1 MTRRMELRWGAATHL
16 GRIRQGNEDA
26 FVACPN
32 LFVVADGMG
41 GHNAGEVASA
51 MAVATLSSAA
61 SNGVRSPDELEMLIR
76 GANAAIFTA
85 SSTYAD
91 QRGMGTTITTIARMN
106 SDDSE
111 NGTKFELVIA
121 NVGDSRTYLKRNNEL
136 SRITLDHS
144 YVQALVNEGFISAAE
159 ARIHPRRNIVTR
171 ALGIE
176 ADVEVDT
183 SVIEVQHGD
192 RFVLCS
198 DGLVDEADDEEID
211 TVLYSHET
219 PQMAAED
226 LISLANDHGG
236 RDNTTVIVVD
246 VIIYDATPAGGMPVT
261 EPMSNVEEV
270 LRSTDELES
279 VAVGETQKVRRF
291 GFARIAAVVG
301 IASVITVLAVLIFG

>member
-1 MTRRMELRWGAATHL
+1 MTRRMELRWGATTHQ
-16 GRIRQGNEDA
+16 GRVRQGNEDA
-26 FVACPN
+26 FMACPN

-51 MAVATLSSAA
+51 MAVASLSAGA
-61 SNGVRSPDELEMLIR
+61 GQGIKSPSELELLIR
-76 GANAAIFTA
+76 SANAAIHTA
-85 SSTYAD
+85 STTYAD
-91 QRGMGTTITTIARMN
+91 QRGMGTTITAIARLN
-106 SDDSE
+106 NDESE
-111 NGTKFELVIA
+111 SGQRFELAIA

-136 SRITLDHS
+136 MRVTLDHS
-144 YVQALVNEGFISAAE
+144 YVQALVNEGFISIAE
-159 ARIHPRRNIVTR
+159 ARVHPRRNIVTR

-176 ADVEVDT
+176 SDVEVDI

-226 LISLANDHGG
+226 LVTLANDHGG
-236 RDNTTVIVVD
+236 RDNTTVIVID

-261 EPMSNVEEV
+261 EPMSNVDEV
-270 LRSTDELES
+270 LQGVISEELATES
-279 VAVGETQKVRRF
+279 AEKKPRFAVRKMV
-291 GFARIAAVVG
+291 AVVG
-301 IASVITVLAVLIFG
+301 VIAIIAVTIALIIG

>member
-1 MTRRMELRWGAATHL
+1 MELRWGATTHQ
-16 GRIRQGNEDA
+16 GRVRQGNEDA
-26 FVACPN
+26 FMACPN

-51 MAVATLSSAA
+51 MAVASLSAGA
-61 SNGVRSPDELEMLIR
+61 GQGIKSPSELELLIR
-76 GANAAIFTA
+76 SANAAIYTA
-85 SSTYAD
+85 STTYAD
-91 QRGMGTTITTIARMN
+91 QRGMGTTITAIARLN
-106 SDDSE
+106 NDESE
-111 NGTKFELVIA
+111 SGQRFELAIA

-136 SRITLDHS
+136 LRVTLDHS
-144 YVQALVNEGFISAAE
+144 YVQALVNEGFISIAE
-159 ARIHPRRNIVTR
+159 ARVHPRRNIVTR

-176 ADVEVDT
+176 SDVEVDI

-226 LISLANDHGG
+226 LVTLANDHGG
-236 RDNTTVIVVD
+236 RDNTTVIVID

-270 LRSTDELES
+270 LQGATSEDSATES
-279 VAVGETQKVRRF
+279 VEKKRRFAVGK
-291 GFARIAAVVG
+291 IAVVAG
-301 IASVITVLAVLIFG
+301 VIAVIAVTIALIVG

>member
-1 MTRRMELRWGAATHL
+1 MTRRMELRWGATTHQ
-16 GRIRQGNEDA
+16 GRVRQGNEDA
-26 FVACPN
+26 FMACPN

-51 MAVATLSSAA
+51 MAVASLSAGA
-61 SNGVRSPDELEMLIR
+61 GQGIKSPSELELLIR
-76 GANAAIFTA
+76 SANAAIYTA
-85 SSTYAD
+85 STTYAD
-91 QRGMGTTITTIARMN
+91 QRGMGTTITAIARLN
-106 SDDSE
+106 NDESE
-111 NGTKFELVIA
+111 SGQRFELAIA

-136 SRITLDHS
+136 LRVTLDHS
-144 YVQALVNEGFISAAE
+144 YVQALVNEGFISIAE
-159 ARIHPRRNIVTR
+159 ARVHPRRNIVTR

-176 ADVEVDT
+176 SDVEVDI
-183 SVIEVQHGD
+183 SVVEVQHGD

-226 LISLANDHGG
+226 LVTLANDHGG

-270 LRSTDELES
+270 LQGAISEDAATES
-279 VAVGETQKVRRF
+279 VEKKRRFAVGK
-291 GFARIAAVVG
+291 IAVVAG
-301 IASVITVLAVLIFG
+301 VIAVIAVTIALIVG

>member
-1 MTRRMELRWGAATHL
+1 MTRRMELRWGATTHQ
-16 GRIRQGNEDA
+16 GRVRQGNEDA
-26 FVACPN
+26 FMACPN

-51 MAVATLSSAA
+51 MAVASLSAGA
-61 SNGVRSPDELEMLIR
+61 GQGIKSPSELELLIR
-76 GANAAIFTA
+76 SANAAIYTA
-85 SSTYAD
+85 STTYAD
-91 QRGMGTTITTIARMN
+91 QRGMGTTITAIARLN
-106 SDDSE
+106 NDESE
-111 NGTKFELVIA
+111 SGKRFELAIA

-136 SRITLDHS
+136 LRVTLDHS
-144 YVQALVNEGFISAAE
+144 YVQALVNEGFISIAE
-159 ARIHPRRNIVTR
+159 ARVHPRRNIVTR

-176 ADVEVDT
+176 SDVEVDI
-183 SVIEVQHGD
+183 SVVEVQHGD

-226 LISLANDHGG
+226 LVTLANDHGG
-236 RDNTTVIVVD
+236 RDNTTVIVID

-270 LRSTDELES
+270 LQGATSEDSATES
-279 VAVGETQKVRRF
+279 AEKKRRFAVGK
-291 GFARIAAVVG
+291 IAVVAG
-301 IASVITVLAVLIFG
+301 VIAVIAVTIALIVG

>member
-1 MTRRMELRWGAATHL
+1 MTRRMELRWGATTHQ
-16 GRIRQGNEDA
+16 GRVRQGNEDA
-26 FVACPN
+26 FMACPN

-51 MAVATLSSAA
+51 MAVASLSAGA
-61 SNGVRSPDELEMLIR
+61 GQGIKSPSELELLIR
-76 GANAAIFTA
+76 SANAAIYTA
-85 SSTYAD
+85 STTYAD
-91 QRGMGTTITTIARMN
+91 QRGMGTTITAIARLN
-106 SDDSE
+106 NDESE
-111 NGTKFELVIA
+111 SGQHFELAIA

-136 SRITLDHS
+136 LRVTLDHS
-144 YVQALVNEGFISAAE
+144 YVQALVNEGFISIAE
-159 ARIHPRRNIVTR
+159 ARVHPRRNIVTR

-176 ADVEVDT
+176 SDVEVDI

-226 LISLANDHGG
+226 LVTLANDHGG

-261 EPMSNVEEV
+261 EPMSNVDEV
-270 LRSTDELES
+270 LQGSISEDSATES
-279 VAVGETQKVRRF
+279 VEKKRLFTVGK
-291 GFARIAAVVG
+291 IAVVAG
-301 IASVITVLAVLIFG
+301 VIAVIAVTIALIVG